1 MPEDAVK
8 VNILHTLIQNV
19 LNITIR
25 KSERSQAQ
33 PNQSEQPKLY
43 VGHLYG
49 RVSGVEDTENKYLGV
64 EDLDDVVRSV
74 IYVCILHNKNVLVN
88 LNDSYTRISNGI
100 TKISKG
106 QGLSQ
111 LFKAEEVTRASSEPL
126 KSELI
131 SALENV
137 QATLV
142 ANASLIMIFPI
153 YFNLTDVINESEIKR
168 AYLDVLDE
176 KVLSEVFLDFATSTH
191 NSSFLQNMTTAM
203 WESDSNAA
211 KVSYTNVFNMMRVR
225 MAARGLKSSSASE
238 VKFLTEALGC
248 KPVAEL
254 FLENIRKF
262 ELEQPFFK
270 SCGVKRELMTIFGRM
285 LSVTSLDEEAYQ
297 ACKLLGLKNIYEA
310 SKVDRTSDFYGK
322 RDLNHIKSVINA
334 KRFEAEHAMNGLLQ
348 MLKVILK
355 SDAAARNEILSI
367 LGRIVAFNV
376 NRKKIY
382 GLTNIDSAPF
392 SMDSMYYHK
401 LVMISDNTFGYGINL
416 TWLLLL
422 LAQGI
427 SVAKADEIEP
437 SYCQTASMASRKL
450 KSLKVKPVNGVAAEA
465 TSEGAEAEDAE
476 NGTSGRTSTDTQT
489 ASSEAANTLSVSS
502 AVGNTQVAG
511 TTTLVGNR
519 QAGTSAATVN
529 TAPGA
534 TTAVGN
540 TEGEAYMKEQLTKI
554 ETEMTNILGF
564 LCNSSCMGDE
574 NDVREALRTMGVDAV
589 TLYNS
594 KFITQIFWL
603 TLKGVNM
610 LFMPAL
616 QENLKLLTQALNY
629 ASTSQNLSANDD
641 KLANYISHVY
651 VWRTPLQHPAL
662 LKALWHYVNI
672 ALRVFLRCFLL
683 YDAKGGVKEDYKGLY
698 DSAKGKFSALVEK
711 YCEHVL
717 DTDKAAAPP
726 QFTALPVEL
735 IETVLDLVK
744 NMTILRQY
752 DHYIKPAEGDPL
764 EGMDFELV
772 ISACIF
778 IMKCPNDVIKNIHIK
793 CDMACS
799 TILYLCKFSEQSAAK
814 FENSSVCK
822 QHLMDALVRTF
833 ISSQKSNYNTRI
845 SSRLNIIQSFT
856 QFFVHASYKRSFVSC
871 IISKKD
877 LFVQFMH
884 LLLNDTNFLVEE
896 VVSYLTEIRRREVAG
911 ISLEEAPGQAGG
923 GDQQGAASGASG
935 SGGGSSSSSAARNPR
950 GQDYDDAD
958 QYVQEGAIDANQLK
972 SMSGP
977 ELKSRTRSFVEYGF
991 EICSLLNIL
1000 CSEFPSDI
1008 TSSSVL
1014 LPQVAT
1020 CLGCCLESL
1029 AGPKC
1034 LQLKVKNMDEYG
1046 FKPREWLSKIM
1057 KCYIALYENDPDSRS
1072 TASSI
1077 DSLSSGSVVG
1087 TATGV
1092 PVAGVTASNATG
1104 TITTGVTGTVAGD
1117 TVSDVTGT
1125 VAGDTGTA
1133 VGAPSDQANSEENYD
1148 YEDENNPFVKAV
1160 VADERYYKPELF
1172 TRCVRFATR
1181 EMLLSYKSIKSFNKL
1196 ANRLLE
1202 HAKRTSLLYE
1212 NASNAEIPEHFLDPI
1227 MMDVMEDPVLL
1238 PTSGKVMDR
1247 KNIERH
1253 LMSEATDPFTRAPL
1267 DRSQLV
1273 DQPDLKREIVAFLRS
1288 LSRSSA

>member
-1 MPEDAVK
+1 MSEDAVK
-8 VNILHTLIQNV
+8 INILHTLIQNA

-25 KSERSQAQ
+25 KSERSQSQ
-33 PNQSEQPKLY
+33 PNQLEQPKLY
-43 VGHLYG
+43 IGHLYG
-49 RVSGVEDTENKYLGV
+49 RVTGVEDTENKYLGV

-74 IYVCILHNKNVLVN
+74 IYLCILHNKNVLVN
-88 LNDSYTRISNGI
+88 LNDSYTRCSNGI

-106 QGLSQ
+106 QELNQ
-111 LFKAEEVTRASSEPL
+111 LFKAEEVTRAGSEPL

-137 QATLV
+137 QSTLV
-142 ANASLIMIFPI
+142 SNASLIMIFPI
-153 YFNLTDVINESEIKR
+153 YFNLTDLINESEIKR

-176 KVLSEVFLDFATSTH
+176 KVLSEVFLDFASSTH
-191 NSSFLQNMTTAM
+191 NSTFLQNMTTAM
-203 WESDSNAA
+203 WDSDSNAA
-211 KVSYTNVFNMMRVR
+211 KVSYTNVFNVMRIR
-225 MAARGLKSSSASE
+225 MSSRGLKSTNANE

-248 KPVAEL
+248 KPVVEL

-270 SCGVKRELMTIFGRM
+270 SCGVKRELMTIFGRL
-285 LSVTSLDEEAYQ
+285 LSITSLDEEPYQ
-297 ACKLLGLKNIYEA
+297 ACKLLGLKSIYEA

-322 RDLNHIKSVINA
+322 RDLNHIKSVINS

-355 SDAAARNEILSI
+355 SDTAVRNEILSI

-376 NRKKIY
+376 NRKKIF

-392 SMDSMYYHK
+392 TMDSMYYHK
-401 LVMISDNTFGYGINL
+401 LVMISDNSFGYCINL

-450 KSLKVKPVNGVAAEA
+450 KSLQTNSVNGVAVDATSVTAEA
-465 TSEGAEAEDAE
+465 DDTGV
-476 NGTSGRTSTDTQT
+476 NTSGGDS
-489 ASSEAANTLSVSS
+489 ANTQPAS
-502 AVGNTQVAG
+502 AADSTAGNTQ
-511 TTTLVGNR
+511 
-519 QAGTSAATVN
+519 AT
-529 TAPGA
+529 GA
-534 TTAVGN
+534 TTAHN
-540 TEGEAYMKEQLTKI
+540 TQVDSYTKEQLTKI
-554 ETEMTNILGF
+554 ETEMTNMLGF

-574 NDVREALRTMGVDAV
+574 NDVKDALKTMGVDAV

-603 TLKGVNM
+603 ALKGLNM
-610 LFMPAL
+610 MFMPAL

-629 ASTSQNLSANDD
+629 ATTSQNLSANDD

-651 VWRTPLQHPAL
+651 VWRTPLQHPSL

-672 ALRVFLRCFLL
+672 SLRVFLRCFLL
-683 YDAKGGVKEDYKGLY
+683 YDAKGGVKADYKALY
-698 DSAKGKFSALVEK
+698 DSSKGKFSALVEK
-711 YCEHVL
+711 YCEKVL
-717 DTDKAAAPP
+717 DTDKAVAPP

-752 DHYIKPAEGDPL
+752 DHYIKPADGDPL

-772 ISACIF
+772 ISVCIF

-799 TILYLCKFSEQSAAK
+799 TILYLCKFSEQSVAK
-814 FENSSVCK
+814 FENINVCK

-856 QFFVHASYKRSFVSC
+856 QFFVHTSYKKSFVSC

-911 ISLEEAPGQAGG
+911 ISLEESPSQDS
-923 GDQQGAASGASG
+923 GDQQGGAGGASG
-935 SGGGSSSSSAARNPR
+935 VGGSAGSSGGARGPSNQ
-950 GQDYDDAD
+950 QDDDTD

-1014 LPQVAT
+1014 LTQVAT

-1057 KCYIALYENDPDSRS
+1057 KCYIALYENDPDSKS
-1072 TASSI
+1072 SSSSI
-1077 DSLSSGSVVG
+1077 D
-1087 TATGV
+1087 TGYDA
-1092 PVAGVTASNATG
+1092 PEQAR
-1104 TITTGVTGTVAGD
+1104 
-1117 TVSDVTGT
+1117 SD
-1125 VAGDTGTA
+1125 D
-1133 VGAPSDQANSEENYD
+1133 D

-1196 ANRLLE
+1196 SNRLLE

-1273 DQPDLKREIVAFLRS
+1273 DQPELKREIATFLRS
-1288 LSRSSA
+1288 LPRSSA

>member
-1 MPEDAVK
+1 MSEDANK
-8 VNILHTLIQNV
+8 INILHTLIQNV

-25 KSERSQAQ
+25 KSERGQSQ
-33 PNQSEQPKLY
+33 PNQLEQPKLY
-43 VGHLYG
+43 IGHLYG
-49 RVSGVEDTENKYLGV
+49 RVTAVEDTETKYLGV

-88 LNDSYTRISNGI
+88 LNESYTRSSNGI

-111 LFKAEEVTRASSEPL
+111 LFKPEEVAVASSEPL

-137 QATLV
+137 QSTLV
-142 ANASLIMIFPI
+142 ANAALIMIFPI

-168 AYLDVLDE
+168 AYLDVFDE
-176 KVLSEVFLDFATSTH
+176 KVLSEMLLDFASSTH
-191 NSSFLQNMTTAM
+191 NSTFLQNMTTAM

-211 KVSYTNVFNMMRVR
+211 KASYTNVFNIMRVR
-225 MAARGLKSSSASE
+225 MSSRGLKSTCGSE
-238 VKFLTEALGC
+238 VKFLTEVLGC
-248 KPVAEL
+248 KPVVEL

-270 SCGVKRELMTIFGRM
+270 SCGIKRELMTILGRM
-285 LSVTSLDEEAYQ
+285 LSITSLDEEAYQ

-322 RDLNHIKSVINA
+322 RDLNHIKSVINS
-334 KRFEAEHAMNGLLQ
+334 KRFEAEHAMNGILQ
-348 MLKVILK
+348 MMKVILK
-355 SDAAARNEILSI
+355 SDTAVRNEILSI

-376 NRKKIY
+376 NRKKIF

-401 LVMISDNTFGYGINL
+401 LVMISDNSFGYCINL

-427 SVAKADEIEP
+427 SIAKADEIEP
-437 SYCQTASMASRKL
+437 LYCQTASMARRKL
-450 KSLKVKPVNGVAAEA
+450 KSLKTDTVNGLDADATSVTAEA
-465 TSEGAEAEDAE
+465 DDTGIDTLG
-476 NGTSGRTSTDTQT
+476 GTSTNTQPASAKAHDTQ
-489 ASSEAANTLSVSS
+489 SE
-502 AVGNTQVAG
+502 
-511 TTTLVGNR
+511 
-519 QAGTSAATVN
+519 
-529 TAPGA
+529 PC
-534 TTAVGN
+534 
-540 TEGEAYMKEQLTKI
+540 MKEQLTKI

-574 NDVREALRTMGVDAV
+574 NNVKDALKTMGVDAV

-603 TLKGVNM
+603 ALKGVNM

-651 VWRTPLQHPAL
+651 VWRTPLQHPSL

-672 ALRVFLRCFLL
+672 SLRVFLRCFLL
-683 YDAKGGVKEDYKGLY
+683 YDAKGGIKADYKALY
-698 DSAKGKFSALVEK
+698 DSSKGKFSGLVEK
-711 YCEHVL
+711 YCENVL
-717 DTDKAAAPP
+717 DTDKAVAPP

-752 DHYIKPAEGDPL
+752 DHYIKPADGDPL

-772 ISACIF
+772 ISVCIF

-799 TILYLCKFSEQSAAK
+799 TILYLCKFSEQSVAK
-814 FENSSVCK
+814 FENINVCK

-856 QFFVHASYKRSFVSC
+856 QFFVHASYKKSFVSC

-911 ISLEEAPGQAGG
+911 ISLEESPNQDNG
-923 GDQQGAASGASG
+923 GDQGAASGAAGAGGSVG
-935 SGGGSSSSSAARNPR
+935 SGGSVRGSRN
-950 GQDYDDAD
+950 QEDDDAG

-1072 TASSI
+1072 AASSI
-1077 DSLSSGSVVG
+1077 DSSSSGAVVSV
-1087 TATGV
+1087 
-1092 PVAGVTASNATG
+1092 SS
-1104 TITTGVTGTVAGD
+1104 VTGT
-1117 TVSDVTGT
+1117 SVTG
-1125 VAGDTGTA
+1125 ASA
-1133 VGAPSDQANSEENYD
+1133 SAELDQARSDENYD

-1196 ANRLLE
+1196 SNRLLE
-1202 HAKRTSLLYE
+1202 HAKKTSLLYE

-1238 PTSGKVMDR
+1238 PTSGKIMDR

-1253 LMSEATDPFTRAPL
+1253 LMSESTDPFTRAPL

-1288 LSRSSA
+1288 LSRSSV